1 MNKRLLT
8 IIGVATLLC
17 LLLLAWRLPQKSAY
31 MNTSAD
37 TDQVSS
43 SPVAEENSAQPTA
56 EAPATTTR
64 PAAKPTATPI
74 KNGQYIDYSAEVIA
88 KTTGTKVLFFHAPW
102 CPQCRAL
109 EASIQAGPIP
119 SNVSIIKVDYDTNQ
133 TLRQK
138 HGVTIQTTL
147 VRVDDSGNLLKK
159 YSAYNTPTLE
169 SLKANVL

>member
-1 MNKRLLT
+1 MNKKQY
-8 IIGVATLLC
+8 IILGIIVVSGLV
-17 LLLLAWRLPQKSAY
+17 LLAWKLPKKSAY
-31 MNTSAD
+31 MDTGSQTSQSQESPTQTTAV
-37 TDQVSS
+37 VSS
-43 SPVAEENSAQPTA
+43 GIQPTTSTQTVP
-56 EAPATTTR
+56 PA
-64 PAAKPTATPI
+64 
-74 KNGQYIDYSAEVIA
+74 KNGQYISYSPEIIA
-88 KTTGTKVLFFHAPW
+88 NTSGTKVLFFHAPW

-133 TLRQK
+133 ALRQK
-138 HGVTIQTTL
+138 YGVTIQTTL